1 MDIDDV
7 LLTKVMLASF
17 GACALLAWCVL
28 VLRHGTVGSGV
39 ELHRPG
45 CDRCCPT
52 RASSS
57 ACPDDRDSGVFREQG
72 VCGVCG
78 GAVAAAV
85 GAVGLVWTVHEMACF
100 LTSCPL

>member
-7 LLTKVMLASF
+7 FLMKVMLASLEPVRCWP
-17 GACALLAWCVL
+17 GA
-28 VLRHGTVGSGV
+28 VGSGV

-45 CDRCCPT
+45 NDRCCPT

-57 ACPDDRDSGVFREQG
+57 GCPEDGDSCVLREQG

-78 GAVAAAV
+78 ERWRRRLGRWLGVDSV
-85 GAVGLVWTVHEMACF
+85 RDGVL
-100 LTSCPL
+100 LTL